1 MANRKDR
8 LQNTRTEE
16 NRQREVKHHKDTQ
29 SQKRT
34 ETDRHTH
41 EDSLPSNINI
51 PEYVEEACKKKTPPC
66 TSIDAAIE
74 KCAGKD
80 YGSKYS
86 STVESADTFG
96 NVAKGG
102 VRCWQGSSCH

>member
-1 MANRKDR
+1 MHDASA
-8 LQNTRTEE
+8 RTQVYADG
-16 NRQREVKHHKDTQ
+16 RVKSAGGDE
-29 SQKRT
+29 RT
-34 ETDRHTH
+34 STTVASLFPTD
-41 EDSLPSNINI
+41 SKI
-51 PEYVEEACKKKTPPC
+51 PEEACKKKTPPC
-66 TSIDAAIE
+66 TSIDAAIK

-96 NVAKGG
+96 KVAKGD